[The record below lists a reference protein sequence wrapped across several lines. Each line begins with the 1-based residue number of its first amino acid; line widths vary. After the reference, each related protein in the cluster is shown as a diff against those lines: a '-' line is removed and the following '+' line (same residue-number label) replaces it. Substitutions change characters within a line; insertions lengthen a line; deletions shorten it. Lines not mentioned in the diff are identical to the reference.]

1 MNNIAEKEIYTF
13 KLVSGEE
20 IVAKVVSITN
30 ANSIELTHPVSIAPT
45 GQGLSLIPSMFTSER
60 DKPVTL
66 NTNTVTMYCETDDAI
81 KMKYIEATTGIAT
94 TSKKIVLG

>member
-1 MNNIAEKEIYTF
+1 MKNITEKEIFTF

-20 IVAKVVSITN
+20 IVAKVISVQ
-30 ANSIELTHPVSIAPT
+30 NSELIELTHPVSIAPT

-60 DKPVTL
+60 DKSVTL

-94 TSKKIVLG
+94 SSKKIVLG